1 MSEQIQKRWAKT
13 TPDFDLQSNWEHLQI
28 LKGDYIYFF
37 LHHRSGILPA
47 SEHAVLIFS
56 DSDNDNWSMGF
67 AICGL
72 SSIEVEADLFR
83 WSSMKFLDSLRIISF
98 RFSFSENPRRIFLQG
113 CCAAM
118 SRLLRGCSGALGL
131 LKLAKGRDSG
141 EVISSQNLVISGE
154 LLTVFSC
161 KFFVSTMEKHR
172 RKGVRLG
179 ETSESMLPKSNF
191 LRSCRTWKN
200 KGYFSEQWTTFLVLA
215 NDAYHCLLGEQRRGS
230 IVVVFN
236 HLGNEFVIQ

>member
-1 MSEQIQKRWAKT
+1 
-13 TPDFDLQSNWEHLQI
+13 
-28 LKGDYIYFF
+28 
-37 LHHRSGILPA
+37 
-47 SEHAVLIFS
+47 
-56 DSDNDNWSMGF
+56 
-67 AICGL
+67 
-72 SSIEVEADLFR
+72 
-83 WSSMKFLDSLRIISF
+83 MKFLDSLRIISF

-113 CCAAM
+113 CCAAL

-179 ETSESMLPKSNF
+179 ETSESMAMLPKSNF
-191 LRSCRTWKN
+191 LRSCRT
-200 KGYFSEQWTTFLVLA
+200 
-215 NDAYHCLLGEQRRGS
+215 
-230 IVVVFN
+230 
-236 HLGNEFVIQ
+236 